1 MNSGGKMKIL
11 HIPTGGLFSDGI
23 FSCIEA
29 YVAAMDRTNIEITI
43 LATNQPAKEIVKR
56 VEFLNCST
64 AVIPYRKDN
73 IRKYILELYQ
83 YLKKSRFDIV
93 HVHGSSAIMA
103 IELIIAKLVGCKV
116 RIAHSHNTTC
126 ENKRIDSLLRQVFY
140 YSYTHA
146 FACGQDA
153 GKWLFGKRSFMVIP
167 NGRNLKKYEF
177 SELNRNY
184 WRREL
189 SLQQDDFVIGH
200 VGRFNYQKNHEYIV
214 RIFQNVIKKRK
225 NAHLLLIGTGEN
237 FEKIKEEVHR
247 VGLDGRVQF
256 LGSIN
261 NVEEL
266 LSVFD
271 IMILPSRYEGL
282 PIVVIEWQ
290 ASGLPCLI
298 SDSITDECIM
308 TELVRKLSIQ
318 EPPEIWADAIVNTN
332 IQDRNSIKE
341 RVESDIREAGYDIEF
356 GAKKLKD
363 LYQKF
368 IDEVQR

>member
-1 MNSGGKMKIL
+1 M
-11 HIPTGGLFSDGI
+11 P
-23 FSCIEA
+23 
-29 YVAAMDRTNIEITI
+29 
-43 LATNQPAKEIVKR
+43 
-56 VEFLNCST
+56 
-64 AVIPYRKDN
+64 
-73 IRKYILELYQ
+73 
-83 YLKKSRFDIV
+83 
-93 HVHGSSAIMA
+93 
-103 IELIIAKLVGCKV
+103 
-116 RIAHSHNTTC
+116 
-126 ENKRIDSLLRQVFY
+126 
-140 YSYTHA
+140 
-146 FACGQDA
+146 
-153 GKWLFGKRSFMVIP
+153 
-167 NGRNLKKYEF
+167 
-177 SELNRNY
+177 
-184 WRREL
+184 
-189 SLQQDDFVIGH
+189 DDFVIGH

-214 RIFQNVIKKRK
+214 RIFQKVIKKKK

-256 LGSIN
+256 LGSVN

-356 GAKKLKD
+356 GAKKLRD

-368 IDEVQR
+368 VDEVQR